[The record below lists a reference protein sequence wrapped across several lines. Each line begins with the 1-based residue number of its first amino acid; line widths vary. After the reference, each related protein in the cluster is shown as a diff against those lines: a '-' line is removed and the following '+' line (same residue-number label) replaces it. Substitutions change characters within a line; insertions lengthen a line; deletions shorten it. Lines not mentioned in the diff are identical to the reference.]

1 MEYRRRKKS
10 GSMRSRP
17 RSRAQSSSGAGGMI
31 VSLILIA
38 GIVYIIVTSNAGE
51 WVAREVMAPLFS
63 AVSSIGDKANDAPSS
78 LNNSGT
84 TTEKSGGINLS
95 TGESTAA
102 ESANA
107 VLPALNCYMLQMGVY
122 SSHENA
128 QKEAERLRALGAA
141 GYIFADSSSG
151 ETRYRVMA
159 SGYGSEQS
167 AKSVKDRLTSEGVEA
182 AMYTLSSP
190 QASFRVTADKSA
202 IEDICGAFAAF
213 DEAIGSMGQAVIRFD
228 KESLSVADGK
238 LICADILNAFD
249 AKLTPLESFS
259 GTDGTLGE
267 ILGAYSDCRAQLD
280 TVRGGEY
287 QSIVDFSSA
296 MKYTHLYIA
305 SRYAA
310 MVEKLAG

>member
-17 RSRAQSSSGAGGMI
+17 RSRAQSSSSAGGMI

-63 AVSSIGDKANDAPSS
+63 AVSSIGDKANDAPSG
-78 LNNSGT
+78 LNNGSST
-84 TTEKSGGINLS
+84 AGGINLS

-159 SGYGSEQS
+159 SGYDSE
-167 AKSVKDRLTSEGVEA
+167 
-182 AMYTLSSP
+182 
-190 QASFRVTADKSA
+190 
-202 IEDICGAFAAF
+202 
-213 DEAIGSMGQAVIRFD
+213 
-228 KESLSVADGK
+228 
-238 LICADILNAFD
+238 
-249 AKLTPLESFS
+249 
-259 GTDGTLGE
+259 
-267 ILGAYSDCRAQLD
+267 
-280 TVRGGEY
+280 
-287 QSIVDFSSA
+287 
-296 MKYTHLYIA
+296 
-305 SRYAA
+305 
-310 MVEKLAG
+310 

>member
-1 MEYRRRKKS
+1 MEYRRRKKP

-63 AVSSIGDKANDAPSS
+63 AVSSIGDKANDAPSG

-84 TTEKSGGINLS
+84 TTGGINLS

-159 SGYGSEQS
+159 SGYDSEQS
-167 AKSVKDRLTSEGVEA
+167 AKSVKDRLTSEGVEV

-213 DEAIGSMGQAVIRFD
+213 DEAIGSLGQAVIRFD

-238 LICADILNAFD
+238 LICADILNTFD

-267 ILGAYSDCRAQLD
+267 ILSAYSDCRAQLD

>member
-1 MEYRRRKKS
+1 MEYRRRKKT

-63 AVSSIGDKANDAPSS
+63 AVSSIGDKANDAPSG
-78 LNNSGT
+78 LNNGST
-84 TTEKSGGINLS
+84 TAGGINLS

-151 ETRYRVMA
+151 ETRYRVI
-159 SGYGSEQS
+159 G
-167 AKSVKDRLTSEGVEA
+167 
-182 AMYTLSSP
+182 
-190 QASFRVTADKSA
+190 RV
-202 IEDICGAFAAF
+202 
-213 DEAIGSMGQAVIRFD
+213 
-228 KESLSVADGK
+228 SL
-238 LICADILNAFD
+238 LLC
-249 AKLTPLESFS
+249 
-259 GTDGTLGE
+259 GTLGLCHTHPAVE
-267 ILGAYSDCRAQLD
+267 QILGFAAIHSLLGKRIRLLEAVGER
-280 TVRGGEY
+280 TVLKQMAVRDNRG
-287 QSIVDFSSA
+287 
-296 MKYTHLYIA
+296 
-305 SRYAA
+305 SR
-310 MVEKLAG
+310 VQQGGRT

>member
-1 MEYRRRKKS
+1 M
-10 GSMRSRP
+10 
-17 RSRAQSSSGAGGMI
+17 
-31 VSLILIA
+31 
-38 GIVYIIVTSNAGE
+38 
-51 WVAREVMAPLFS
+51 
-63 AVSSIGDKANDAPSS
+63 
-78 LNNSGT
+78 
-84 TTEKSGGINLS
+84 
-95 TGESTAA
+95 
-102 ESANA
+102 
-107 VLPALNCYMLQMGVY
+107 NCYMLQMGVY

-159 SGYGSEQS
+159 SGYDSEQS

-202 IEDICGAFAAF
+202 IEDVCGAFAAF

-238 LICADILNAFD
+238 LICADILNTFD

>member
-17 RSRAQSSSGAGGMI
+17 RSHAQSSSGAGGMI

-84 TTEKSGGINLS
+84 TTEKPGGINLS

-159 SGYGSEQS
+159 SGYDSEQS

-190 QASFRVTADKSA
+190 QASFKVTADKSA
-202 IEDICGAFAAF
+202 IEDVCGAFAAF
-213 DEAIGSMGQAVIRFD
+213 DEAIGSLGQAVIRFD

-238 LICADILNAFD
+238 LICADILNTFD

>member
-1 MEYRRRKKS
+1 MEYRRRKKT

-63 AVSSIGDKANDAPSS
+63 AVSSIGDKANDAPSG

-84 TTEKSGGINLS
+84 ATEKPGGINLS

-159 SGYGSEQS
+159 SGYDSEQS
-167 AKSVKDRLTSEGVEA
+167 AKSVKDRLTSEGVEV

-213 DEAIGSMGQAVIRFD
+213 DEAIDCMGQAVIRFD

-259 GTDGTLGE
+259 GADGTLGE

>member
-1 MEYRRRKKS
+1 MEYRRRKKT

-84 TTEKSGGINLS
+84 TTEKPGGINLS

-159 SGYGSEQS
+159 SGYDSEQS

-190 QASFRVTADKSA
+190 QASFKVTADKSA
-202 IEDICGAFAAF
+202 IEDVCGAFAAF

-238 LICADILNAFD
+238 LICADILNTFD

-259 GTDGTLGE
+259 GADGTLGE

>member
-17 RSRAQSSSGAGGMI
+17 RSRTQSSSGAGGMI

-63 AVSSIGDKANDAPSS
+63 AVTSIGDKANDAPTS
-78 LNNSGT
+78 LDNINTTNS
-84 TTEKSGGINLS
+84 GINLS

-107 VLPALNCYMLQMGVY
+107 ELPALNCYMLQMGVY
-122 SSHENA
+122 SSYENA
-128 QKEAERLRALGAA
+128 KKESDRLRALGAA
-141 GYIFADSSSG
+141 GYIFTDSSSG
-151 ETRYRVMA
+151 EARYRVMA
-159 SGYGSEQS
+159 SGYDSEQS
-167 AKSVKDRLTSEGVEA
+167 AKSVKDRLTSEGVET

-190 QASFRVTADKSA
+190 QASFKVTADKSA

-213 DEAIGSMGQAVIRFD
+213 DEAVDGMGKAVIRFD

-238 LICADILNAFD
+238 RLCMDILNAFD
-249 AKLTPLESFS
+249 SKLTPLESFS
-259 GTDGTLGE
+259 GADGTLGE
-267 ILGAYSDCRAQLD
+267 ILSAYSDCRAQLG
-280 TVRGGEY
+280 TVCEGEY

>member
-63 AVSSIGDKANDAPSS
+63 AVSSIGDKANDAPSG
-78 LNNSGT
+78 LNNGST
-84 TTEKSGGINLS
+84 TAGGINLS

-102 ESANA
+102 ENANA

-128 QKEAERLRALGAA
+128 KKESDRLRALGAA

-159 SGYGSEQS
+159 SGYDSEQS

-202 IEDICGAFAAF
+202 I
-213 DEAIGSMGQAVIRFD
+213 
-228 KESLSVADGK
+228 
-238 LICADILNAFD
+238 
-249 AKLTPLESFS
+249 
-259 GTDGTLGE
+259 
-267 ILGAYSDCRAQLD
+267 
-280 TVRGGEY
+280 
-287 QSIVDFSSA
+287 
-296 MKYTHLYIA
+296 
-305 SRYAA
+305 
-310 MVEKLAG
+310 